1 MKSKNEICRL
11 HGGKS
16 RNEIRRVYG
25 LKMRIFLSLFIP
37 VVYVVLTS
45 SGGGSTPAWQKE
57 NVSFLMMNLEIGATM
72 KEHDRQK
79 EMREKQALNASM
91 EAANKSQWNAFKDKI
106 TKVQDRLRIVSFA
119 LQAIPTGVAMSRE
132 VKKIIKNQT
141 AIINEINTAPY
152 SIVTVLPSEVHFVD
166 DLQMVTRLITG
177 IILSYGAINQM
188 EKSERKILLDYAF
201 GEVKTLSRNST
212 HMLLKVRDIKA
223 KVLRNKRAFQYYV
236 NRDKQVVE
244 NIMKH
249 IKSF

>member
-1 MKSKNEICRL
+1 MN
-11 HGGKS
+11 S
-16 RNEIRRVYG
+16 RNKFHRLYG
-25 LKMRIFLSLFIP
+25 LKKKIFLRLFIP

-57 NVSFLMMNLEIGATM
+57 NVSFPMMNIEINATM

-79 EMREKQALNASM
+79 EMRKNQALNAGIETTNRS
-91 EAANKSQWNAFKDKI
+91 EWNSFKDKV
-106 TKVQDRLRIVSFA
+106 TKIQDRLRVVSFA

-132 VKKIIKNQT
+132 VKKITQNQ
-141 AIINEINTAPY
+141 ASIIDELSTAPY
-152 SIVTVLPSEVHFVD
+152 SIITVLPSGVQYVD

-188 EKSERKILLDYAF
+188 EKSERKILLDYAL

-212 HMLLKVRDIKA
+212 HMLLKIRDIKA

-236 NRDKQVVE
+236 NRDRQVVE
-244 NIMKH
+244 NIMKN

>member
-1 MKSKNEICRL
+1 MDSKNKFHRL
-11 HGGKS
+11 
-16 RNEIRRVYG
+16 YG
-25 LKMRIFLSLFIP
+25 LKKKIFLSLFIP

-57 NVSFLMMNLEIGATM
+57 NVSFPMMNIEINATM

-79 EMREKQALNASM
+79 EMRKNQALNAGIETTNRS
-91 EAANKSQWNAFKDKI
+91 EWNSFKDKV
-106 TKVQDRLRIVSFA
+106 TKIQDRLRVVSFA

-132 VKKIIKNQT
+132 VKKITQNQ
-141 AIINEINTAPY
+141 ASIIDELSTAPY
-152 SIVTVLPSEVHFVD
+152 SIITVLPSGVQYVD

-188 EKSERKILLDYAF
+188 EKSERKILLDYAL

-212 HMLLKVRDIKA
+212 HMLLKIRDIKA

-236 NRDKQVVE
+236 NRDRQVVE
-244 NIMKH
+244 NIMKN